1 MSTHTTPITTPITP
15 ETDLAPTFIWI
26 IADASGS
33 MQHLHSTVI
42 DGLNDFIAEQATEP
56 GEAKVTAV
64 QFPRKDRDSG
74 IQTILP
80 MSKVRTAR
88 RITAEDYQI
97 TGMTPLYDAI
107 GMVIEKAD
115 SRLATRAQQG
125 KPTESQVVV
134 IFTDGAENASNRFDR
149 DGILSMIEE
158 RKSRGWVFVF
168 LGANLEAFGEGEK
181 VGVAA
186 KNTRMFEATDAG
198 MKDALLLTSSALK
211 SYRKK
216 SIGMRMMTTDA
227 FFDDVD
233 PAVTSGDDA
242 D

>member
-1 MSTHTTPITTPITP
+1 MTIHTTP
-15 ETDLAPTFIWI
+15 ESEVAPTFIWI

-33 MQHLHSTVI
+33 MQHLHTTVI
-42 DGLNDFIAEQATEP
+42 DGLNDFIAEQAAEP
-56 GEAKVTAV
+56 GDAKVTAV

-80 MSKVRTAR
+80 MSNVRTAR
-88 RITAEDYQI
+88 RITGDDYEI

-107 GMVIEKAD
+107 GTVIEKAD

-134 IFTDGAENASNRFDR
+134 IFTDGEENASTRFDR
-149 DGILSMIEE
+149 DGVFSMIEE

-168 LGANLEAFGEGEK
+168 LGANLEAFDEGEK

-186 KNTRMFEATDAG
+186 KNTRMFDATDAG
-198 MKDALLLTSSALK
+198 MKDALLLTSKAVS

-216 SIGMRMMTTDA
+216 SMAMRVMSSEA

-233 PAVTSGDDA
+233 PAIVSGHDEA
-242 D
+242 